1 MLVQFGN
8 DATGHG
14 YKKHLENMGVGTKYV
29 KILDGVDSGFSLI
42 FIIFRISIYHGI
54 ERWKQLNHNLWCFK

>member
-14 YKKHLENMGVGTKYV
+14 YKKHLEEVGVGTKYV
-29 KILDGVDSGFSLI
+29 KILDGVDSG
-42 FIIFRISIYHGI
+42 
-54 ERWKQLNHNLWCFK
+54 N